1 MKIMKRGVLVIVS
14 GPSGVGK
21 GTILKKVIEENKN
34 MKFAISATTRKPRLG
49 EEEGKNYF
57 FKTKEEFEKMI
68 DRGELLEWVNYCGN
82 FYGKPKKYIEET
94 LKLGYDVI
102 VEVEVEGAKNIKK
115 SYPDSLLIFIVPPSF
130 EDLEQRLRNRGT
142 ETDDVI
148 ENRIKRAKEE
158 IKKASSYDYQI
169 VNNDVDEAV
178 CELVKKVDAKK
189 MERSG
194 CCE

>member
-1 MKIMKRGVLVIVS
+1 MKSGVLVIVS

-57 FKTKEEFEKMI
+57 FKTKEEFERMI

-130 EDLEQRLRNRGT
+130 EDLERRLRNRGT

-158 IKKASSYDYQI
+158 IKKASLYDYQI
-169 VNNDVDEAV
+169 VNNDVDEAA
-178 CELVKKVDAKK
+178 CELVKKVDIKRT
-189 MERSG
+189 ERSG

>member
-1 MKIMKRGVLVIVS
+1 MKRGVLVIVS